1 MSLYK
6 QSSGDFSRSSALSF
20 EVVVGSILNLFKES
34 VEFNLQNILPSLSV
48 RAVTGSAFS
57 QARYKVKP
65 EVFRDLLE
73 FFKEPYCGLEKKLW
87 KGHILLAG
95 DGSTL
100 NLPASKDIE
109 AYFGVHSVNQLG
121 TKRYLARALLIYD
134 VLNNFIVSGHIS
146 SMKTGEKNLLREWL
160 STALINDNH
169 ILILDRGFGN
179 FCTFK
184 ELLGKG
190 MKFCVRLPTNN
201 SNFAKRVIDD
211 EREDFITRWEPSPKE
226 RENSRSNQLD
236 CVPIQVRVIKVRLTT
251 GETEIL
257 VTNLSDQQKY
267 TSKDMA
273 DLYKLRWGVEE
284 GFKNLKPKMK
294 IEQFGCKK
302 AAGIFQEFYAHIFC
316 INMVSLTGIVANKLI
331 EKRTRHRK
339 WKYKYNWKNAYR
351 FIREK
356 LIEFLFCKATSTL
369 LDKWLK
375 QISSSIV
382 PEKPDRHFPR
392 DTRSSN
398 RKGRITQF
406 NK

>member
-1 MSLYK
+1 M
-6 QSSGDFSRSSALSF
+6 
-20 EVVVGSILNLFKES
+20 FKES
-34 VEFNLQNILPSLSV
+34 VEFNLQNILPALSV
-48 RAVTGSAFS
+48 RPVTGSAFS

-65 EVFRDLLE
+65 ELFHDLLE
-73 FFKEPYCGLEKKLW
+73 FFKAPYNSSEKKFW

-100 NLPASKDIE
+100 NLPPSKDIE
-109 AYFGVHSVNQLG
+109 AYFGVHSVTQLG
-121 TKRYLARALLIYD
+121 TKRYLARTLLIYD

-146 SMKTGEKNLLREWL
+146 TMKTGEKNLLREWL
-160 STALINDNH
+160 STASINDNQ

-179 FCTFK
+179 FCTLK
-184 ELLGKG
+184 ELFGKG
-190 MKFCVRLPTNN
+190 TEFCIRLPTDN
-201 SNFAKRVIDD
+201 SNFARRVINDG
-211 EREDFITRWEPSPKE
+211 REDFITRWEPSPKE
-226 RENSRSNQLD
+226 RENSRNNQLD
-236 CVPIQVRVIKVRLTT
+236 CVPIQVRVIKIRLSS
-251 GETEIL
+251 GETELL

-267 TSKDMA
+267 TAKDMA
-273 DLYKLRWGVEE
+273 ELYKLRWGVEE

-316 INMVSLTGIVANKLI
+316 INMVSLTGTIANKLI

-339 WKYKYNWKNAYR
+339 WTYKYNWKNAYR

-356 LIEFLFCKATSTL
+356 IINFLFCRGPGKL
-369 LDKWLK
+369 LDKWIK
-375 QISSSIV
+375 QLSSSIV
-382 PEKPDRHFPR
+382 PEKPGRHFPR

-398 RKGRITQF
+398 KKGRITQF